1 MSYPLTQSI
10 ASVLRKVRWV
20 KCLVHHIEKF
30 VRLIILDLCINV
42 HSCFAIFMSGKILNR
57 LGINACIEQIR
68 DVGVPELM
76 GCHFKIKGVD
86 DPWVVFLA
94 GPQGRLYRVLDA
106 LPVHIFIIGALLGG
120 TDNNVLPHPLEL

>member
-30 VRLIILDLCINV
+30 FGLIILDLCINV

-57 LGINACIEQIR
+57 LGINACIEQIC

-86 DPWVVFLA
+86 DPWVVFLT
-94 GPQGRLYRVLDA
+94 GSQGRLLAVRVTIYCHSRLNC
-106 LPVHIFIIGALLGG
+106 V
-120 TDNNVLPHPLEL
+120 

>member
-30 VRLIILDLCINV
+30 FGLIILDLCINV

-57 LGINACIEQIR
+57 LGINACIEQIC
-68 DVGVPELM
+68 DVGVPL
-76 GCHFKIKGVD
+76 
-86 DPWVVFLA
+86 
-94 GPQGRLYRVLDA
+94 RY
-106 LPVHIFIIGALLGG
+106 
-120 TDNNVLPHPLEL
+120 NNDKRKKP

>member
-30 VRLIILDLCINV
+30 FGLIILDLCINV

-68 DVGVPELM
+68 DVGVPLRYNKDKRKNPV
-76 GCHFKIKGVD
+76 FSRVSAF
-86 DPWVVFLA
+86 VVAYSIPFPTLIA
-94 GPQGRLYRVLDA
+94 SEKSV
-106 LPVHIFIIGALLGG
+106 
-120 TDNNVLPHPLEL
+120 E